1 MAKPALG
8 SDAARAMD
16 GLRRLV
22 RGLRLGDARIRR
34 AAGISSAQ
42 LFALRQ
48 ISRRSGQSL
57 SDLAASTLT
66 AQSSISEVVARLIDG
81 DFVARNA
88 ADDDHRR
95 TQLELTAKGQAILSN
110 SPQTPQEQ
118 LLAALQSLA
127 PRTQQ
132 LLADSIEEWLK
143 SAELADA
150 EPKMFFES

>member
-1 MAKPALG
+1 MAKPVRG
-8 SDAARAMD
+8 SDAARAMN

-22 RGLRLGDARIRR
+22 RALRVGDARIHR

-66 AQSSISEVVARLIDG
+66 TQSSISEVVARLIDAG
-81 DFVARNA
+81 LVARNV

-95 TQLELTAKGQAILSN
+95 TELALTNRGRSVLSN
-110 SPQTPQEQ
+110 SPQTPQEKV
-118 LLAALQSLA
+118 LAALLSLT

-132 LLADSIEEWLK
+132 LLADSIEEWLG
-143 SAELADA
+143 SAQLADA
-150 EPKMFFES
+150 EAKMFFEA